1 MLNDPLSL
9 IRPRNRES
17 SYFSFRSK
25 PRKMVGVERVYFI
38 KDLVT
43 GNIKIGKAINPA
55 KRLKSLQTGN
65 ANKLVI
71 VTTQVGGEELENELH
86 RRFATSHISGEWF
99 YPTKELED
107 YISALKQSYIDALKK
122 T

>member
-17 SYFSFRSK
+17 SYFSFRKK
-25 PRKMVGVERVYFI
+25 PRKMAGVERVYFI

-65 ANKLVI
+65 PNKLVI

-86 RRFATSHISGEWF
+86 RRFANSRISGEWF